1 MLCAE
6 TSQKQRQDALRIL
19 TERVTSAGNAPVV
32 HQAAFKHGVG
42 LRDVV
47 DGKLFLKKAKLFTFA
62 DNLTQKFIIGTVWAH
77 HVFFAAGD
85 KLRSEKLAQQVNGYR
100 VVDHQEQFL
109 IHKDQFFNR
118 SERGVHRFGK
128 FIVFFIKKIGKRRE
142 KRVFSIKIVIKGAS
156 GSTGG
161 LYYFLHGGVIIAL
174 LIEQLPCGGNN
185 FTFRVACIFFLHNG
199 SFLRKSPK
207 NFKKI

>member
-1 MLCAE
+1 MLCTEA
-6 TSQKQRQDALRIL
+6 SQKQRQDALRIL
-19 TERVTSAGNAPVV
+19 TERVASAGNAPIV
-32 HQAAFKHGVG
+32 HQAAFEHGIG
-42 LRDVV
+42 FCDVV
-47 DGKLFLKKAKLFTFA
+47 DGKLFFEKIKLFAFA
-62 DNLTQKFIIGTVWAH
+62 DNLAQKLIISTARTH

-142 KRVFSIKIVIKGAS
+142 KCVFPIKIVNKRS
-156 GSTGG
+156 
-161 LYYFLHGGVIIAL
+161 LWKYRRL
-174 LIEQLPCGGNN
+174 LLFPPRWCHHSLADR
-185 FTFRVACIFFLHNG
+185 TAAMRRRRFFLSCCVHFF
-199 SFLRKSPK
+199 SSSWFLSA
-207 NFKKI
+207 